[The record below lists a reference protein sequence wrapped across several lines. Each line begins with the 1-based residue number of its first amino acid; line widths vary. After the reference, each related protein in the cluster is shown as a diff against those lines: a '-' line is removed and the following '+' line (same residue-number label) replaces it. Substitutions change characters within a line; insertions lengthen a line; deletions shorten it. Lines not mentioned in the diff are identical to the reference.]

1 MRRRLGL
8 PLHGSRW
15 LQAVSMFACLLFV
28 LEIFH
33 LSLLDKA
40 MSVQSRQ
47 DVLDAEGR
55 IPGTVK
61 VVVAFSLFS
70 IYI

>member
-1 MRRRLGL
+1 
-8 PLHGSRW
+8 
-15 LQAVSMFACLLFV
+15 MFACLLFV

-61 VVVAFSLFS
+61 VVVVFSLFS